1 VLDHARTWLKNRL
14 SRFGMRLWRASLG
27 FNHHEGTLV
36 AAGIAYYVALS
47 IVPFL
52 FLLVAGITFVLEG
65 DVAGQDTKEEVF
77 KFISGQVSANFAD
90 QVRQAYDAAKGAAPT
105 GLTIGLL
112 ALVVTSIAIFVQVD
126 YAFDRIWHLG
136 TVRQETWLQWGM
148 RHVVARFKALVMLLA
163 VGAFLLAALI
173 ISTIWSGV
181 QTFLAEHNVE
191 PLISRLTG
199 IGINV
204 ALNYFI
210 FAFMYKFVPKPT
222 IKWREAFAAGFVAA
236 PLWEV
241 GRQLLSIYFLR
252 LNNSTAYGVIGSFM
266 AIMLWAYYAML
277 VVLFGAEY
285 VRVRQHER
293 IEAPAVHG

>member
-1 VLDHARTWLKNRL
+1 V
-14 SRFGMRLWRASLG
+14 RLWRAYLG
-27 FNHHEGTLV
+27 FSHHEGSLV

-47 IVPFL
+47 IVPL
-52 FLLVAGITFVLEG
+52 MFLLVAGATFAMEG
-65 DVAGQDTKEEVF
+65 SIAGQDTKEDVF
-77 KFISGQVSANFAD
+77 KFISAQFSANLAD

-112 ALVVTSIAIFVQVD
+112 ALVVTSVAIFVQVD

-163 VGAFLLAALI
+163 VGMFLLAALI
-173 ISTIWSGV
+173 LTTIWSAV
-181 QTFLAEHNVE
+181 QTFLAAHNVE
-191 PLISRLTG
+191 PMVSRLTG

-210 FAFMYKFVPKPT
+210 FAFMYKFVPKPK

-252 LNNSTAYGVIGSFM
+252 LSNPTAYGVIGSFM

-293 IEAPAVHG
+293 VDAPALR

>member
-1 VLDHARTWLKNRL
+1 MNALR
-14 SRFGMRLWRASLG
+14 RFGKRLWRASLG

-36 AAGIAYYVALS
+36 AAGVAYYVALS
-47 IVPFL
+47 IVPL
-52 FLLVAGITFVLEG
+52 MLLLIAGVSVAMEG
-65 DVAGQDTKEEVF
+65 TMAGQEKKMEILDFVEAQSSVAFRT
-77 KFISGQVSANFAD
+77 QVE
-90 QVRQAYDAAKGAAPT
+90 QALDAAKNAVPK
-105 GLTIGLL
+105 GLTIGILS
-112 ALVVTSIAIFVQVD
+112 LVVTSIAFFVQLD

-136 TVRQETWLQWGM
+136 SVRQETWPQWFM

-181 QTFLAEHNVE
+181 QRYLAAHNIE
-191 PLISRLTG
+191 PTISWLTG

-204 ALNYFI
+204 ALNYFV

-222 IKWREAFAAGFVAA
+222 IKWREAFAASFVAA
-236 PLWEV
+236 PLWEI
-241 GRQLLSIYFLR
+241 GRQVLSIYFLR
-252 LNNSTAYGVIGSFM
+252 LSNPTAYGVIGSFM

-293 IEAPAVHG
+293 EIEAAKS